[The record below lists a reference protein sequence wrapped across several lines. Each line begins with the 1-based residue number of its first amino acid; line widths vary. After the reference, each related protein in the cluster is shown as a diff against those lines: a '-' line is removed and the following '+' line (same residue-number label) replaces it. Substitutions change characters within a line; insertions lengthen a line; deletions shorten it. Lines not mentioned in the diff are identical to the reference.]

1 MHDELQQAR
10 EELDA
15 EFQQFR
21 KHLDDI
27 HAALTK
33 VEQAGPLDSVT
44 DLLEALEDTVKKV
57 RTGGLIGGGAKGHE
71 KARKRYLELKGTPT

>member
-1 MHDELQQAR
+1 MHDELQVAR
-10 EELDA
+10 EELDK

-21 KHLDDI
+21 THLDDI
-27 HAALTK
+27 HAALAK

-57 RTGGLIGGGAKGHE
+57 RTGGLVGGGAKGHE
-71 KARKRYLELKGTPT
+71 KARKHYLELKGMPT